1 MFIGGEFMTRYDE
14 LAAQLNNVDE
24 AKRGFILSLLKDF
37 VFLEEQI
44 EELRKYPR
52 YIVNKADPRQ
62 QKKLPVHEMLK
73 DYQAQKNDIATKILR
88 SLDKETM
95 EESPLLKALARFNE

>member
-1 MFIGGEFMTRYDE
+1 MDRFEQ
-14 LAAQLNNVDE
+14 LAQTLNGVDE
-24 AKRGFILSLLKDF
+24 SKKELILSLLKDF

-52 YIVNKADPRQ
+52 YIINPQNPRQ

-73 DYQAQKNDIATKILR
+73 DYQAQKNDITTKILR
-88 SLDKETM
+88 TLDNDPI
-95 EESPLLKALARFNE
+95 EESPLAKALARFSDE